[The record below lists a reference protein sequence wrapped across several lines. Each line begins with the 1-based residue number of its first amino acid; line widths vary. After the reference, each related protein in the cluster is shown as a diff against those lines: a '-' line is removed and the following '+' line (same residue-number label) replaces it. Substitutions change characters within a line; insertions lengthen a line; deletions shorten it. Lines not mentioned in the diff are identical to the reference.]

1 MTFPQ
6 TNRTKLK
13 RLPKRGHFDH
23 ETVYG
28 ILDEGFICH
37 IGFVVDGHPVVI
49 PTGYARAGDKLYVHG
64 SQASRMLR
72 TLANG
77 IDACVTVTLIDG
89 LVLARSAFHHS
100 MNYRSVVVFGRAL
113 LVEDPEE
120 KMSALVALSE
130 HIIRGRWNDVR
141 EPTEL
146 EMKLTTVLSLSLEE
160 ASAKIRTGPP
170 VDDEEDYS
178 LPMWAG
184 VLPLKLTTGE
194 PINDP
199 RLPDEIDVP
208 DYVKNYKRGSTS

>member
-6 TNRTKLK
+6 TDRTKLK
-13 RLPKRGHFDH
+13 RLPKRGHFDR

-37 IGFVVDGHPVVI
+37 VGFAVDGQPFVI
-49 PTGYARAGDKLYVHG
+49 PTGYARVDDKLYIHG

-72 TLANG
+72 SLAG
-77 IDACVTVTLIDG
+77 GLDACVTVTIVDG

-100 MNYRSVVVFGRAL
+100 MNYRSVLVLGRAM
-113 LVEDPEE
+113 LVDDPKE
-120 KMSALVALSE
+120 KYDALVALSE
-130 HIIRGRWNDVR
+130 HIVRGRWAEVR
-141 EPTEL
+141 EPNDE
-146 EMKLTTVLSLSLEE
+146 EMVQTTVLCLPMEE

-170 VDDEEDYS
+170 LDDEEDYS

-184 VLPLKLTTGE
+184 VVPLKLVAGE

-199 RLPDEIDVP
+199 RLPAEIPVP
-208 DYVKNYKRGSTS
+208 DYAAHYKR